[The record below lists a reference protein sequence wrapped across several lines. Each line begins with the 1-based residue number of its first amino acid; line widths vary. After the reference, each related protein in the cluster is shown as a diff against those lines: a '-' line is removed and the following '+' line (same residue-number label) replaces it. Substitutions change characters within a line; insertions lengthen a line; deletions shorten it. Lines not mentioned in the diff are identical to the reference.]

1 MNKTDI
7 GRKILLGMVCV
18 FCACL
23 VGLLELVALGFD
35 PSELENPS
43 WWAKLFFNI
52 LANFVIL
59 YSVAYDKII
68 NSYKKNP
75 EIVGKKQLIEK
86 EVRETIRAD
95 FDDYIKEDNKQRKI
109 DAWKEYITKKIA
121 KLEKRRTRR
130 NHEIVDYGKTKDIK
144 NNKYY
149 KKRKYLE
156 YLMSDEYIQKNLLY
170 IHIPY
175 FMITRPLIEMGVPSR
190 KNGKPIETNASL
202 RIVKDNIGKFLA
214 TIAFMI
220 AFAVMIPDFKKFT
233 VLTLLLVLMKL
244 FTLAWN
250 FWCGSAYGDHYQSDI
265 ILPDLQY
272 RYDYIEKYAEWRL
285 DKKEK

>member
-1 MNKTDI
+1 MSKTDV
-7 GRKILLGMVCV
+7 GRKILLGMVCI

-75 EIVGKKQLIEK
+75 EIVSRKHQIEK

-109 DAWKEYITKKIA
+109 DAWKDYITKKIA

-149 KKRKYLE
+149 KKRKYL
-156 YLMSDEYIQKNLLY
+156 
-170 IHIPY
+170 
-175 FMITRPLIEMGVPSR
+175 F
-190 KNGKPIETNASL
+190 
-202 RIVKDNIGKFLA
+202 
-214 TIAFMI
+214 
-220 AFAVMIPDFKKFT
+220 
-233 VLTLLLVLMKL
+233 
-244 FTLAWN
+244 
-250 FWCGSAYGDHYQSDI
+250 
-265 ILPDLQY
+265 
-272 RYDYIEKYAEWRL
+272 
-285 DKKEK
+285 